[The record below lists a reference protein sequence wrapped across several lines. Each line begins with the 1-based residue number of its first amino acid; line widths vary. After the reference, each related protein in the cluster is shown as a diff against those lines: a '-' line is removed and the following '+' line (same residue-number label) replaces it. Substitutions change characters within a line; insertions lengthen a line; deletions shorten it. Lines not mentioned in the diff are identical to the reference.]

1 MRALMIAVVLIAA
14 AGCKSQ
20 TPPGP
25 LDLKACEAKVGPAI
39 ERIMADYKADPR
51 VAAVIDKAKS
61 EMTTACAQDRWSAAV
76 GKCIEDAKDRAAMD
90 QCRVGLTKDQ
100 MDHVKSVTARL
111 RGAIEQ
117 LQQPAPEAPAP
128 EVPLPGAGS
137 GSASGS
143 AGCAVSGSAGSGC
156 AK

>member
-1 MRALMIAVVLIAA
+1 MRALMIVVTLIAA

-51 VAAVIDKAKS
+51 VVAVIDKAKS
-61 EMTTACAQDRWSAAV
+61 DMTTACAQDRWSAAV
-76 GKCIEDAKDRAAMD
+76 GNCIAAAKDRAAMD

-117 LQQPAPEAPAP
+117 LQQPQPEAPVPEAPVPEAPA
-128 EVPLPGAGS
+128 S
-137 GSASGS
+137 G
-143 AGCAVSGSAGSGC
+143 SGSAGSGS
-156 AK
+156 AP

>member
-1 MRALMIAVVLIAA
+1 MRSLMIVVVVIVAT
-14 AGCKSQ
+14 GCKSQ

-25 LDLKACEAKVGPAI
+25 MDLKACEAKVGPAI

-51 VAAVIDKAKS
+51 VVAVIDKAKS
-61 EMTTACAQDRWSAAV
+61 EMTTACAQDRWTAAV
-76 GKCIEDAKDRAAMD
+76 GNCIAEAKDRTAMD

-117 LQQPAPEAPAP
+117 LAQPAPEAPPAT
-128 EVPLPGAGS
+128 GS
-137 GSASGS
+137 G
-143 AGCAVSGSAGSGC
+143 SGSAGSGS
-156 AK
+156 AQ

>member
-1 MRALMIAVVLIAA
+1 MMRALMIVVALIAA

-25 LDLKACEAKVGPAI
+25 LDVKACEAKVGPAI
-39 ERIMADYKADPR
+39 DRIMADYKTDPR
-51 VAAVIDKAKS
+51 VVAVIDKAKS

-76 GKCIEDAKDRAAMD
+76 GKCIAEAKDRAAMD

-111 RGAIEQ
+111 RGAISG
-117 LQQPAPEAPAP
+117 LPEAAP
-128 EVPLPGAGS
+128 ISGS
-137 GSASGS
+137 GSD
-143 AGCAVSGSAGSGC
+143 AGSGSAGSGS
-156 AK
+156 AP